1 MQPQNAGH
9 PAVRHHGDLVEAREV
24 KRAGFTRERE
34 ERRIGCQISIGS
46 GIGHGL
52 GRRYPG
58 DGRFDIRKDHVGVIT
73 GVCLCFS
80 NATLPRYTLITC
92 GRPGAWGP

>member
-1 MQPQNAGH
+1 
-9 PAVRHHGDLVEAREV
+9 
-24 KRAGFTRERE
+24 
-34 ERRIGCQISIGS
+34 
-46 GIGHGL
+46 
-52 GRRYPG
+52 
-58 DGRFDIRKDHVGVIT
+58 VGVIT